1 MPFHGAVVL
10 GLDMLLRI
18 ELAPSTYPS
27 YRRMQNHGIFLF
39 AYEGLGRVKGM
50 ERSFI
55 VARCKAFGFFLNPDS
70 C

>member
-27 YRRMQNHGIFLF
+27 YRRMQNHGTFLF
-39 AYEGLGRVKGM
+39 AYEGLGRVKGI
-50 ERSFI
+50 EQVFYRSPLQGVRI
-55 VARCKAFGFFLNPDS
+55 FLNPDS